1 MTARNG
7 TRSRSN
13 SAELRRA
20 RRTAAILHWR
30 RAGASMAVIARG
42 LGIDVGTVHRT
53 LRELRQRSTAASAPS
68 TAPSASCARG
78 APPHAHT
85 HPDQRPPRL
94 WTEHHD

>member
-7 TRSRSN
+7 TRSPST

-42 LGIDVGTVHRT
+42 LGIGVGTVHRT
-53 LRELRQRSTAASAPS
+53 LHELRQRSTAACTDSSGPTPPEAP
-68 TAPSASCARG
+68 
-78 APPHAHT
+78 
-85 HPDQRPPRL
+85 
-94 WTEHHD
+94 

>member
-7 TRSRSN
+7 TRSRST

-42 LGIDVGTVHRT
+42 LGIGFGTIHRT
-53 LRELRQRSTAASAPS
+53 LHELRQRSTAACTDSSGP
-68 TAPSASCARG
+68 TPPEAR
-78 APPHAHT
+78 
-85 HPDQRPPRL
+85 
-94 WTEHHD
+94 